1 MICWAV
7 KVSCNCLATF
17 LLLTF
22 QTLLPVSCTLKLPI
36 FAENLILA
44 LYLPWPMILS
54 MVPHGH
60 KLIPQSQ
67 SKGCPL
73 DPIPTSLLKSCSDT
87 LTPVNTGVV
96 NQSLPTGSVPE
107 CFKQAQVTPLLK
119 KPGLDKNALENH
131 CPVSNC
137 HFFQDFLRVIL
148 VEHITNDD
156 LLELKQSAY
165 C

>member
-1 MICWAV
+1 
-7 KVSCNCLATF
+7 
-17 LLLTF
+17 
-22 QTLLPVSCTLKLPI
+22 
-36 FAENLILA
+36 
-44 LYLPWPMILS
+44 

-148 VEHITNDD
+148 VEHIINNN

-165 C
+165 RQHHSTETALLHVTNCPLYNTEQGQVSILTLLGISAALDNRL